1 MAGGATLEEQTLA
14 FLDLRLRTHGRL
26 CGSRGA
32 DCGVPTSD
40 DEQCEAE

>member
-1 MAGGATLEEQTLA
+1 MTGGATLEEKTLA

-26 CGSRGA
+26 RGRRSA

-40 DEQCEAE
+40 DEQCETK